1 MAVVLFLQWQLI
13 VNYNEMSA
21 TKVSYEE
28 KKKQRKRVLDR
39 LDSYSSDVHNSQ
51 NIGHLQSKWFIIEK

>member
-1 MAVVLFLQWQLI
+1 MAVALFLQWQLI

-21 TKVSYEE
+21 TKVSYEGGKE
-28 KKKQRKRVLDR
+28 KQRKRVLDR

-51 NIGHLQSKWFIIEK
+51 NISRLQSK

>member
-1 MAVVLFLQWQLI
+1 MLFLQRQLI

-21 TKVSYEE
+21 TKVSYEGG
-28 KKKQRKRVLDR
+28 KKETARVLDR

-51 NIGHLQSKWFIIEK
+51 NISRLQSK